1 MAKKIDV
8 TFHIFLRG
16 IIMLGFAILLLSLL
30 LTESIYFYISPSM
43 VGFSYL
49 ATVIF
54 FVLGLFQIFRSAYP
68 KDPHSCNEDHHI
80 PASTSINM
88 IAYSLFLIPIFAGIL
103 LPSATLNSEI
113 VANRGTQT
121 IEPSS
126 QEETN
131 STSDS
136 HSAVISEQEVRQEQG
151 EDMAEKLAEQTEIVL
166 DDGNYVDVMRGI
178 GQGGE
183 RLHGQDMDFTGFVYK
198 DPAMNDDEFLVA
210 RFVITCCLA
219 DAVVYAFHVSAEDAQ
234 LYEMDSWVRVKGEL
248 ANNEN
253 AEGSDPYVKAAEIEK
268 IPEPDQPYVYDEF
281 DFF

>member
-1 MAKKIDV
+1 MIKNIDV

-16 IIMLGFAILLLSLL
+16 IIMLGFAILLLALL
-30 LTESIYFYISPSM
+30 LSESIYFYIAPSM

-49 ATVIF
+49 TTVLF

-68 KDPHSCNEDHHI
+68 KDHHSCNEDHHI
-80 PASTSINM
+80 PASTSVNM
-88 IAYSLFLIPIFAGIL
+88 IVYSLFLIPIFAGIL
-103 LPSATLNSEI
+103 LPTATLNSEI

-126 QEETN
+126 QEEIN

-136 HSAVISEQEVRQEQG
+136 NSAVISEQEVRQEQG
-151 EDMAEKLAEQTEIVL
+151 EDMAKKLTEQSEIVL
-166 DDGNYVDVMRGI
+166 DDENYVDVMRGV
-178 GQGGE
+178 GQGEE
-183 RLHGQDMDFTGFVYK
+183 RLHGKDMDFTGFVYK

-219 DAVVYAFHVSAEDAQ
+219 DAVVYAFHVSSEDAQ
-234 LYEMDSWVRVKGEL
+234 LYEMDAWVRVKGEL
-248 ANNEN
+248 ASNEN
-253 AEGSDPYVKAAEIEK
+253 TEGSDPYVKAAEVEE